1 MRPVIPP
8 FGSEEFM
15 TGVRNT
21 KKLAHVCGKVFPLC
35 LERSDGMALK
45 RLCNFKVPRAIVPKI
60 VRLKHGRTI
69 EEGAQ
74 KL

>member
-8 FGSEEFM
+8 FGSEEFT
-15 TGVRNT
+15 TGVRYT
-21 KKLAHVCGKVFPLC
+21 KKLAHVCGKVVSLC
-35 LERSDGMALK
+35 LDRSDRMTLK
-45 RLCNFKVPRAIVPKI
+45 RFYNFTLPPVVALKI
-60 VRLKHGRTI
+60 VRLKHARMI

>member
-1 MRPVIPP
+1 MIPP
-8 FGSEEFM
+8 FGSEDFT

-21 KKLAHVCGKVFPLC
+21 KKLAHVCGKVFSLC
-35 LERSDGMALK
+35 LDRSNRMTLK
-45 RLCNFKVPRAIVPKI
+45 RSFNFKVPRAIVPKI
-60 VRLKHGRTI
+60 ARLKHGRMI

>member
-21 KKLAHVCGKVFPLC
+21 KKLAHVCGKVVSL
-35 LERSDGMALK
+35 LLDRSDRMALK
-45 RLCNFKVPRAIVPKI
+45 RLCNFKMPSALVLKI
-60 VRLKHGRTI
+60 VRLKRRHMI